1 MIVLLSPAK
10 SLDFKTP
17 APFPEGSQPLFTAEA
32 EVLVKKLRK
41 LSAKKLSEMM
51 DISDELALLNVERFA
66 DWKIEH
72 TNTNSKQAMF
82 SFNGEVYSGL
92 NARSFTPED
101 IDFAQKHLR
110 ILSGLYGILRPLDYI
125 HPYRLEMGSAFP
137 VSAKAKNLYAYWN
150 AKVTKE
156 INRETTDIVVNL
168 ASVEYFKALDSKKL
182 KKQVINCHFKDEKN
196 GQLKIIQFFAKRA
209 RGMMANY
216 IVKNKINT
224 AEDLK
229 GFDSEGYTFA
239 PALSSES
246 DLVFSRPEKV

>member
-10 SLDFKTP
+10 SLDFKSP
-17 APFPEGSQPLFTAEA
+17 APVIDGSQPLFTSEA

-41 LSAKKLSEMM
+41 MSAKKLSEMM
-51 DISDELALLNVERFA
+51 DISDDLARLNVERFA
-66 DWKIEH
+66 DWHIDH
-72 TNTNSKQAMF
+72 NSTNAKQAIF

-92 NARSFTPED
+92 NANSLSLGD

-110 ILSGLYGILRPLDYI
+110 ILSGLYGILRPLDFI
-125 HPYRLEMGSAFP
+125 HPYRLEMGSPLP
-137 VSAKAKNLYAYWN
+137 VSAKAKNLYAFWN
-150 AKVTKE
+150 TKVTNE
-156 INRETTDIVVNL
+156 INNEADDVVVNL
-168 ASVEYFKALDSKKL
+168 ASIEYFKSVDIKKL

-216 IVKNKINT
+216 IVKNKIIT

-239 PALSSES
+239 PALSSER